1 MMNYRSLTPH
11 LLYKIL
17 LNHFGNQDWWPFDR
31 TYHKR
36 NGSDQRFEIMIGAIL
51 TQNTAWSN
59 VEKALLNLK
68 KNKSLTVRKIVDMPL
83 EKLKVM
89 IQPSGFFNQK
99 AIRLKILASYIYEN
113 YDGSLDKFFERDLQ
127 DIRNELLSLNGIGPE
142 TADSI
147 LLYAGNLPIFVVD
160 AYTKRICKRIPLQP
174 KDGSYDEIQ
183 QYFKSELSKNLPEKD
198 MVPLYKELHAL
209 IVELAKN
216 YCKTKP
222 SCDNCP
228 LKKDCRF
235 SLSQKSF

>member
-1 MMNYRSLTPH
+1 MALPPNEVYKLLLT
-11 LLYKIL
+11 
-17 LNHFGNQDWWPFDR
+17 HFGNQEWWPFDKG
-31 TYHKR
+31 YHKR
-36 NGSDQRFEIMIGAIL
+36 NRSDPRFEIMIGAIL

-99 AIRLKILASYIYEN
+99 ATRLKILATHIYEK
-113 YDGSLDKFFERDLQ
+113 YDSDLDKFFKRDLQ
-127 DIRNELLSLNGIGPE
+127 EIRRELLSLNGIGPE
-142 TADSI
+142 TADLI

-174 KDGSYDEIQ
+174 KDESYDEIQ
-183 QYFKSELSKNLPEKD
+183 QYFKRELSKNRSEKD

-235 SLSQKSF
+235 